1 MEIIDSLIDKYKVFP
16 IVVRR
21 MCIFMRE
28 VYMNK
33 AIDIANRGI
42 GFVNPD
48 PLVGAIL
55 VKNEKIIGQGWYKFF
70 GSEKAEIMAI
80 KSANGDTIGS
90 ELFINIEPEIDEE
103 DNEYIS
109 FILNSGIKTIYIG
122 IANPKVGKG
131 RKAEKVFKPLG
142 IDIEYGVLKDECK
155 ELNEIYT
162 HYINT
167 GRPFVF
173 TKWAMTLD
181 GKLASRTGD
190 SKWISSEESLE
201 FVHHLRQRV
210 AAIMV
215 GENTVRMDNPLL
227 TTRLEGVDISN
238 PLRVILSKYGDIP
251 SNSNVLKVDSDTRTL
266 IIASEDITI
275 EKETELKNYGVDII
289 KLREIEGKIQFEDTV
304 KALGERNIDSL
315 YIEGG
320 SSLLGSA
327 FESGVVNKVYA
338 AIAPKILGGKDA
350 VTPVGGIGIEKM
362 NDAIVLN
369 RVTHQIIGND
379 VIFKGYI

>member
-1 MEIIDSLIDKYKVFP
+1 MK
-16 IVVRR
+16 
-21 MCIFMRE
+21 
-28 VYMNK
+28 K
-33 AIDIANRGI
+33 AIDIANRGS

-48 PLVGAIL
+48 PLVGVIL
-55 VKNEKIIGQGWYKFF
+55 VKNEKIIGQGWYKSF
-70 GSEKAEIMAI
+70 GSERAEMMAI
-80 KSANGDTIGS
+80 KSAYEDTKHS
-90 ELFINIEPEIDEE
+90 ELFINIEPEVDEG

-109 FILNSGIKTIYIG
+109 FILNSGIKRIYIG

-131 RKAEKVFKPLG
+131 GKVEEVFKPLG
-142 IDIEYGVLKDECK
+142 IDVKYGVLKDECE
-155 ELNEIYT
+155 ELNEIYA

-190 SKWISSEESLE
+190 SKWISSERSLE

-215 GENTVRMDNPLL
+215 GENTVRIDNPLL
-227 TTRLEGVDISN
+227 TTRLEGVVISN
-238 PLRVILSKYGDIP
+238 PLRVILSKYGHIP

-266 IIASEDITI
+266 IIASEYITI

-289 KLREIEGKIQFEDTV
+289 KLREIEGKIQFEDIV

-338 AIAPKILGGKDA
+338 AIAPKIIGGKDA
-350 VTPVGGIGIEKM
+350 ISPVGGIGIDKM

-369 RVTHQIIGND
+369 RVTHQIIGDD